1 MGGVFMKF
9 CSECGANLQ
18 DGAMF
23 CSGCGAPVQP
33 DVNQPAPEQPVY
45 VNIDPVQPNY
55 PSQFPQYPNTQ
66 PAAENVDPYPV
77 NVTHRGFWWLGF
89 LVPVLGL
96 VLHIVWKRPKPRLS
110 RSIGKGALV
119 GVIVQSVSY
128 TIFYVIY
135 FIAIAS
141 LGVLSDMAYY
151 I

>member
-1 MGGVFMKF
+1 MRF
-9 CSECGANLQ
+9 CSDCGANLP
-18 DGAMF
+18 DDAFF
-23 CSGCGAPVQP
+23 CMSCGAPVPEKVKQA
-33 DVNQPAPEQPVY
+33 APEQPVY

-55 PSQFPQYPNTQ
+55 PPQFPQYPNTQ

-119 GVIVQSVSY
+119 GVIVQSVTY

>member
-1 MGGVFMKF
+1 MRF
-9 CSECGANLQ
+9 CSDCGANLP
-18 DGAMF
+18 DDALF
-23 CSGCGAPVQP
+23 CMSCGAPVPEKVKQA
-33 DVNQPAPEQPVY
+33 APEQPAY

-55 PSQFPQYPNTQ
+55 PPQFPQYPNAQ
-66 PAAENVDPYPV
+66 PATENVDPYPIT
-77 NVTHRGFWWLGF
+77 VTHRGFWWLGF

-128 TIFYVIY
+128 TVFYVIY
-135 FIAIAS
+135 IIAMAS
-141 LGVLSDMAYY
+141 LGVLSEMAYY